1 MALIE
6 SEAGLIARLRDLF
19 HTSFQ
24 TQVQV
29 GIGDDAAVIKSSNNK
44 LVATVDMAVE
54 DIHFNKKWSTP
65 FQIGAKLTTANLAD
79 IFAMGAIPKYLL
91 VAAGISELNNS
102 ETVTELAQGIRS
114 VADKF
119 EVTVIG
125 GDLSKSEKMTLSITA
140 LGELSDQPI
149 LRSGARVGDLI
160 YLSSLTGLSAAGL
173 AILNRELDRPRYVVE
188 AHLNPKLVAPEK
200 LIKVATSMCDVSDG
214 LATDAAHLSY
224 ASNVNFNLSKDLISQ
239 AADFKD
245 LAELAK
251 ELNED
256 VFDWIL
262 TGGEDHFFLA
272 TVGKENESN
281 ELGIQIGSVGK
292 GEGKLLL
299 DSVEII
305 KTGYQHF

>member
-29 GIGDDAAVIKSSNNK
+29 GIGDDAAVIESSNNK

-54 DIHFNKKWSTP
+54 DIHFNRKWSSP

-79 IFAMGAIPKYLL
+79 IFAMGAVPKYLL
-91 VAAGISELNNS
+91 VAAGINELNNS
-102 ETVTELAQGIRS
+102 ETVTELAKGIRS

-272 TVGKENESN
+272 TVDKKNESS
-281 ELGIQIGSVGK
+281 ELGIKIGIVEK
-292 GEGKLLL
+292 GDGKLLL
-299 DSVEII
+299 DGIEI
-305 KTGYQHF
+305 KESGYQHF

>member
-1 MALIE
+1 MIE
-6 SEAGLIARLRDLF
+6 SEAGLIGRLRDLF

-54 DIHFNKKWSTP
+54 DIHFSKKWSTP
-65 FQIGAKLTTANLAD
+65 FHIGAKLTTANLAD
-79 IFAMGAIPKYLL
+79 IFAMGAVPKYLL
-91 VAAGISELNNS
+91 VAAGINELNNS
-102 ETVTELAQGIRS
+102 ETVTELAKGIRS
-114 VADKF
+114 VADRF

-140 LGELSDQPI
+140 LGELSAQPI

-272 TVGKENESN
+272 TVGKENESS
-281 ELGIQIGSVGK
+281 ELGIQIGSVAK

-299 DSVEII
+299 DGVEV
-305 KTGYQHF
+305 KKSGYQHF

>member
-102 ETVTELAQGIRS
+102 ETVTELAKGIRS

-140 LGELSDQPI
+140 LGELSGQPI

-188 AHLNPKLVAPEK
+188 AHLNPKLVAPDK

-299 DSVEII
+299 DGVEIK

>member
-24 TQVQV
+24 TEVQV

-54 DIHFNKKWSTP
+54 GIHFHRKWSSP

-79 IFAMGAIPKYLL
+79 IFAMGAVPKYLL
-91 VAAGISELNNS
+91 VAAGINELNNS
-102 ETVTELAQGIRS
+102 ETVSELAKGIRS

-119 EVTVIG
+119 EVSVIG

-140 LGELSDQPI
+140 LGELSAQPI
-149 LRSGARVGDLI
+149 LRSGGRVGDLI

-173 AILNRELDRPRYVVE
+173 AILNRDLDRPRYVVE
-188 AHLNPKLVAPEK
+188 AHLNPKLVAPDK

-214 LATDAAHLSY
+214 LATDAAHLAN
-224 ASNVNFNLSKDLISQ
+224 ASAVNFNLSKDLISK
-239 AADFKD
+239 ADDFKD

-251 ELNED
+251 ELNEE

-272 TVGKENESN
+272 TVDKKNESN
-281 ELGIQIGSVGK
+281 ELGIKIGIVEK
-292 GEGKLLL
+292 GDGKLLL
-299 DSVEII
+299 DGIEVKES
-305 KTGYQHF
+305 GYQHF

>member
-1 MALIE
+1 VALIE
-6 SEAGLIARLRDLF
+6 SEAGLIERLRDLF

-29 GIGDDAAVIKSSNNK
+29 GIGDDAAVIKSSDNK

-102 ETVTELAQGIRS
+102 ETVTELAKGIRS

-299 DSVEII
+299 DGVEIK

>member
-54 DIHFNKKWSTP
+54 DIHFSKKWSTP

-79 IFAMGAIPKYLL
+79 IFAMGAVPKYLL
-91 VAAGISELNNS
+91 VAAGINELNNS
-102 ETVTELAQGIRS
+102 ETVTELAKGIRS
-114 VADKF
+114 VADRF

-140 LGELSDQPI
+140 LGELSAQPI

-188 AHLNPKLVAPEK
+188 AHLNPKLVAPDK

-214 LATDAAHLSY
+214 LATDASHLSY

-272 TVGKENESN
+272 TVDKENESN

-299 DSVEII
+299 DGVEVK

>member
-1 MALIE
+1 MIE

-29 GIGDDAAVIKSSNNK
+29 GIGDDAAVIKSSDNK

-79 IFAMGAIPKYLL
+79 IFAMGAVPKYLL
-91 VAAGISELNNS
+91 VAAGINELNNS
-102 ETVTELAQGIRS
+102 ETVTELAKGIRS
-114 VADKF
+114 VADRF

-140 LGELSDQPI
+140 LGELSAQPI

-160 YLSSLTGLSAAGL
+160 YLSSLTGLSAGGL

-200 LIKVATSMCDVSDG
+200 LIRVATSMCDVSDG

-224 ASNVNFNLSKDLISQ
+224 ASNVDFNLSKDLISQ

-299 DSVEII
+299 DGVEV
-305 KTGYQHF
+305 KKSGYQHF

>member
-6 SEAGLIARLRDLF
+6 SEAGLIGRLRDLF

-54 DIHFNKKWSTP
+54 DIHFSKKWSTP

-79 IFAMGAIPKYLL
+79 IFAMGAVPKYLL
-91 VAAGISELNNS
+91 VAAGINELNNS
-102 ETVTELAQGIRS
+102 ETVTELAKGIRS
-114 VADKF
+114 VADRF

-140 LGELSDQPI
+140 LGELSAQPI

-188 AHLNPKLVAPEK
+188 AHLNPKLVAPDK

-214 LATDAAHLSY
+214 LVTDAAHLSY

-272 TVGKENESN
+272 TVDKENESN

-299 DSVEII
+299 DGVEV
-305 KTGYQHF
+305 KKSGYQHF

>member
-1 MALIE
+1 LIE
-6 SEAGLIARLRDLF
+6 SEAGLIERLRDLF

-44 LVATVDMAVE
+44 VVATVDMAVE
-54 DIHFNKKWSTP
+54 DIHFNKNWSTP

-79 IFAMGAIPKYLL
+79 IFAMGAVPKYLL
-91 VAAGISELNNS
+91 VAAGISEVNNC
-102 ETVTELAQGIRS
+102 ETIAELAKGIRS
-114 VADKF
+114 VADRF

-125 GDLSKSEKMTLSITA
+125 GDLSKSEKMSLSITA
-140 LGELSDQPI
+140 LGELSTQPI

-188 AHLNPKLVAPEK
+188 AHLNPKLVAPDK

-214 LATDAAHLSY
+214 LATDAAHLSQ

-299 DSVEII
+299 DGVEI
-305 KTGYQHF
+305 KKSGYQHF

>member
-24 TQVQV
+24 TEVQV

-54 DIHFNKKWSTP
+54 GIHFDKKWSSP

-79 IFAMGAIPKYLL
+79 IFAMGAVPKYLL
-91 VAAGISELNNS
+91 VAAGINELDNS
-102 ETVTELAQGIRS
+102 ETVSELAKGIRS

-119 EVTVIG
+119 EVSVIG

-140 LGELSDQPI
+140 LGELSAQPI
-149 LRSGARVGDLI
+149 LRSGGRVGDII

-173 AILNRELDRPRYVVE
+173 AILNRDLDRPRYVVE
-188 AHLNPKLVAPEK
+188 AHLNPKLVAPDK

-214 LATDAAHLSY
+214 LATDAAHLAN
-224 ASNVNFNLSKDLISQ
+224 ASDVNFNLSKDLISK
-239 AADFKD
+239 ADDFKD
-245 LAELAK
+245 LAELAS

-272 TVGKENESN
+272 TVDKKYESS
-281 ELGIQIGSVGK
+281 ELGIKIGIVEK
-292 GEGKLLL
+292 GDGKLLL
-299 DSVEII
+299 DGIEI
-305 KTGYQHF
+305 KESGYQHF

>member
-1 MALIE
+1 VALIE

-54 DIHFNKKWSTP
+54 DIHFNKRWSSP

-79 IFAMGAIPKYLL
+79 IFAMGAVPKYLL

-102 ETVTELAQGIRS
+102 ETVTELAKGIRS

-188 AHLNPKLVAPEK
+188 AHLNPKLVAPDK

-214 LATDAAHLSY
+214 LATDASHLSH

-251 ELNED
+251 ELSED

-299 DSVEII
+299 DGVEIK

>member
-54 DIHFNKKWSTP
+54 DIHFSKKWSTP

-79 IFAMGAIPKYLL
+79 IFAMGAVPKYLL
-91 VAAGISELNNS
+91 VAAGINELNNS
-102 ETVTELAQGIRS
+102 KTVTELAKGIRS
-114 VADKF
+114 VADRF

-140 LGELSDQPI
+140 LGELSAQPI

-160 YLSSLTGLSAAGL
+160 YLSSLTGLSAGGL

-272 TVGKENESN
+272 TVDKENESN

-299 DSVEII
+299 DGVEV
-305 KTGYQHF
+305 KKSGYQHF

>member
-1 MALIE
+1 VALIE

-29 GIGDDAAVIKSSNNK
+29 GIGDDAAVIKSSSNK

-54 DIHFNKKWSTP
+54 DIHFNKKWSSP

-102 ETVTELAQGIRS
+102 ETVTELAKGIRS

-140 LGELSDQPI
+140 LGELSAQPI

-188 AHLNPKLVAPEK
+188 AHLNPKLVAPDK

-224 ASNVNFNLSKDLISQ
+224 ASNVNFNLNKDLISQ

-245 LAELAK
+245 LAELAE

-299 DSVEII
+299 DGVEIK

>member
-1 MALIE
+1 VALIE

-102 ETVTELAQGIRS
+102 ETVTELAKGIRS

-214 LATDAAHLSY
+214 LATNAAHLSY

-251 ELNED
+251 ELGED

-299 DSVEII
+299 DGVEIK

>member
-1 MALIE
+1 
-6 SEAGLIARLRDLF
+6 
-19 HTSFQ
+19 
-24 TQVQV
+24 V

-102 ETVTELAQGIRS
+102 ETVTELAKGIRS

-299 DSVEII
+299 DGVEII